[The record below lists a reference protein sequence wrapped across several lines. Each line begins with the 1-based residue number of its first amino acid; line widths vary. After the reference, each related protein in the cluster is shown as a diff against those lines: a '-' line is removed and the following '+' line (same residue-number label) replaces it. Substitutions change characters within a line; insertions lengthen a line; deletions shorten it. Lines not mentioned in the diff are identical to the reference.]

1 MIAKAGFTRLLMHID
16 RRLDWRLRGA
26 ADEEMMGLHNC
37 AFQFIRVSV
46 CYGVAFGL

>member
-1 MIAKAGFTRLLMHID
+1 MHID
-16 RRLDWRLRGA
+16 RRLGWRLRGA
-26 ADEEMMGLHNC
+26 ADEEMMGLRNC